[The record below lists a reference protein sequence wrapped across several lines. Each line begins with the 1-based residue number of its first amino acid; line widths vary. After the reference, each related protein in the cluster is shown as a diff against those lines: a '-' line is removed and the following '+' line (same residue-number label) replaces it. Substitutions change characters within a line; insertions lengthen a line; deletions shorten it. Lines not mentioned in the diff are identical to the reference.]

1 MTHTISR
8 TELATALSQLL
19 GLDDLGGVS
28 RIVMTPHSV
37 QVTHYVFTPD
47 GNLIL
52 DKPTGAFVT
61 ETHTFTIAP

>member
-1 MTHTISR
+1 VTHTISR

-47 GNLIL
+47 GNLIY
-52 DKPTGAFVT
+52 DDSTDEYVT